1 MRNHCHGRILK
12 DQRELQ
18 QDWCIFWMW
27 IILINIIGQ
36 TIIHSWREILRTNK
50 IIIGKRNYCNNKH
63 DKILPF
69 LNLEQQI
76 TNNFQTNLLSITFK
90 RLFEEKERIITPF
103 SFTKKRKNE
112 NAHHLISTYRVI
124 PLRSHPQ
131 RCITSRNITSLPKIR
146 KQ

>member
-1 MRNHCHGRILK
+1 MQDHCHGRILK

-69 LNLEQQI
+69 LNFEQQI

-103 SFTKKRKNE
+103 SFTNKKKKRERLSLNIHLSRYPFKKPS
-112 NAHHLISTYRVI
+112 ATLHYFTKHHE
-124 PLRSHPQ
+124 PP
-131 RCITSRNITSLPKIR
+131 
-146 KQ
+146 